1 MKPGF
6 SARIAYLFLPID
18 KVGKHP
24 MKLLNTIKSA
34 AIAVMVG
41 LGIAMAI
48 TNPSQSDYE
57 EYAIAQLTAYLKDNT
72 CTQTLKDEDS
82 LLQHSCTL
90 LVDVGR
96 PQLEKLIADHTKER
110 NFIFFSIY
118 RTELSISPLLPAY
131 RFETVAALQKFYT
144 YQTSK

>member
-1 MKPGF
+1 MN
-6 SARIAYLFLPID
+6 PI
-18 KVGKHP
+18 KF
-24 MKLLNTIKSA
+24 A
-34 AIAVMVG
+34 AIATLAG
-41 LGIAMAI
+41 LGIAMTI

-90 LVDVGR
+90 LVNIGR
-96 PQLEKLIADHTKER
+96 PQLEKLIADNTNQR
-110 NFIFFSIY
+110 NFIFLSIY

-144 YQTSK
+144 YQVEKGY

>member
-1 MKPGF
+1 MRSKV
-6 SARIAYLFLPID
+6 AVMNPI
-18 KVGKHP
+18 KF
-24 MKLLNTIKSA
+24 A
-34 AIAVMVG
+34 AIATLAG

-72 CTQTLKDEDS
+72 CTQTATDEDNF
-82 LLQHSCTL
+82 LQHSCTL

-96 PQLEKLIADHTKER
+96 PQLQKIIADNTSDR
-110 NFIFFSIY
+110 NFIFFRIY
-118 RTELSISPLLPAY
+118 RTEISISPLLPAY

-144 YQTSK
+144 YQIPK

>member
-1 MKPGF
+1 M
-6 SARIAYLFLPID
+6 
-18 KVGKHP
+18 
-24 MKLLNTIKSA
+24 IKSV
-34 AIAVMVG
+34 AIATLAG

-72 CTQTLKDEDS
+72 CTQTLKDWDNFIE
-82 LLQHSCTL
+82 HSCTL
-90 LVDVGR
+90 LVDIGR
-96 PQLEKLIADHTKER
+96 PQLQKIIVDNTKDR

-144 YQTSK
+144 YQIPK

>member
-1 MKPGF
+1 MRSKV
-6 SARIAYLFLPID
+6 AVMNPI
-18 KVGKHP
+18 KF
-24 MKLLNTIKSA
+24 A
-34 AIAVMVG
+34 AIATLAG

-90 LVDVGR
+90 LVDIGR
-96 PQLEKLIADHTKER
+96 PQLEKLIADNTNQR
-110 NFIFFSIY
+110 NFIFLSIY

-144 YQTSK
+144 YQIPK

>member
-1 MKPGF
+1 
-6 SARIAYLFLPID
+6 
-18 KVGKHP
+18 
-24 MKLLNTIKSA
+24 MKLLNMIKSA

-72 CTQTLKDEDS
+72 CTQTLKDWDNF
-82 LLQHSCTL
+82 LQHSCTL

-96 PQLEKLIADHTKER
+96 PQLQKMIADHTSDR
-110 NFIFFSIY
+110 NFIFFRIY
-118 RTELSISPLLPAY
+118 RTEISISPLLPAY
-131 RFETVAALQKFYT
+131 SFETVAALQKFYT
-144 YQTSK
+144 YQIPK

>member
-1 MKPGF
+1 MRSKV
-6 SARIAYLFLPID
+6 AVMNPI
-18 KVGKHP
+18 KF
-24 MKLLNTIKSA
+24 T
-34 AIAVMVG
+34 AIATLAG

-72 CTQTLKDEDS
+72 CTQTATDGDNF
-82 LLQHSCTL
+82 LQHSCTL

-96 PQLEKLIADHTKER
+96 PQLQKIIADNTKDR
-110 NFIFFSIY
+110 NFIFFRIY

-144 YQTSK
+144 YQLSK

>member
-1 MKPGF
+1 MRSKV
-6 SARIAYLFLPID
+6 AVMNPI
-18 KVGKHP
+18 KF
-24 MKLLNTIKSA
+24 A
-34 AIAVMVG
+34 AIATLAG
-41 LGIAMAI
+41 LGIAMTI

-90 LVDVGR
+90 LVNIGR
-96 PQLEKLIADHTKER
+96 PQLEKLIADNTNQR
-110 NFIFFSIY
+110 NFIFLSIY

-144 YQTSK
+144 YQVEKGY

>member
-1 MKPGF
+1 
-6 SARIAYLFLPID
+6 
-18 KVGKHP
+18 
-24 MKLLNTIKSA
+24 
-34 AIAVMVG
+34 
-41 LGIAMAI
+41 MAI

-72 CTQTLKDEDS
+72 CTQTVTDGDNFLR
-82 LLQHSCTL
+82 HSCTL

-96 PQLEKLIADHTKER
+96 PQLQTIIAEHTNNR
-110 NFIFFSIY
+110 YFIFFSIY

-144 YQTSK
+144 YQIPK

>member
-1 MKPGF
+1 M
-6 SARIAYLFLPID
+6 
-18 KVGKHP
+18 
-24 MKLLNTIKSA
+24 IKSL
-34 AIAVMVG
+34 AIATLAG

-72 CTQTLKDEDS
+72 CTQTLKDGDN
-82 LLQHSCTL
+82 LIQHSCTL

-96 PQLEKLIADHTKER
+96 PQLQKLIAEHTNQR
-110 NFIFFSIY
+110 GFIFFSIY

-144 YQTSK
+144 YQIRK

>member
-1 MKPGF
+1 MRSKV
-6 SARIAYLFLPID
+6 AVMNPI
-18 KVGKHP
+18 KF
-24 MKLLNTIKSA
+24 A
-34 AIAVMVG
+34 AIATLAG
-41 LGIAMAI
+41 LGIAMTI

-90 LVDVGR
+90 LVNIGR
-96 PQLEKLIADHTKER
+96 PQLEKLIADNTNQR
-110 NFIFFSIY
+110 NFIFLSIY
-118 RTELSISPLLPAY
+118 RTELSISPLLPVY

-144 YQTSK
+144 YQVEKGY